1 MKKKVLLVFVM
12 VFSISAFMSCSGL
25 STTDTSLTDLPT
37 TETPTEDTDTQ
48 ETTEVP
54 TTEQPTTEQ
63 PTTEQ
68 PTTEQPTTEDS
79 YYDNYSDLL
88 DVHAMADGTQI
99 EVSGVVYFMTQNSY
113 YIQDDTY
120 FVYFMTQNGYY
131 IQDDTYNLFVF
142 TDVTPDVDLGDRI
155 VVSGE
160 LTTYREVKQIQNPV
174 IVEINAHEMDIS
186 QQSLDFEFGV
196 TDLEPGFIY
205 SLTGEVRIEGTY
217 NTSFL
222 YVDNTKIAEI
232 YYKSLSHSISA
243 VESYV
248 GEMITVDLLYYAVG
262 DEVERFAFQGS
273 SAHISVFI
281 PDESDALQEDADLLP
296 TEKLLFGNHDFG
308 QGFYGSLYEVT
319 NVSGDASSF
328 VTYNGSYLNVLT
340 PSESEGDQ
348 IGLVTIQVSLGNE
361 DPIIKTVEI
370 IVKAEGS
377 STVDMDYYSSAAG
390 LTGDNLYYELNSI
403 ISQGT
408 GSMSYDYAKTILE
421 ESDRDPGNA
430 NNVILVY
437 TRESVKGQW
446 DYPNW
451 NREHVWPQSKLNGAP
466 KGDAHNLKPSDVQEN
481 SSRGNLPFGYMT
493 GSGVY
498 EPHDEVKGDIAR
510 IVFYMATMYT
520 QLDINSGTIGDLQVL
535 LEWHMIDP
543 VDDFERNR
551 NEVIFSYQG
560 NRNPFIDYPQFVEE
574 IWG

>member
-68 PTTEQPTTEDS
+68 PTTEDS

-99 EVSGVVYFMTQNSY
+99 EVSGV
-113 YIQDDTY
+113 
-120 FVYFMTQNGYY
+120 VYFMTQNGYY

>member
-1 MKKKVLLVFVM
+1 M

-68 PTTEQPTTEDS
+68 PTTEQPTTEQPTTEDS

-99 EVSGVVYFMTQNSY
+99 EVSGV
-113 YIQDDTY
+113 
-120 FVYFMTQNGYY
+120 VYFMTQNGYY

>member
-1 MKKKVLLVFVM
+1 M

-99 EVSGVVYFMTQNSY
+99 EVSGV
-113 YIQDDTY
+113 
-120 FVYFMTQNGYY
+120 VYFMTQNGYY